1 MKKTLFIVLF
11 VSCASQTL
19 AQFDQICM
27 VRKDSLRY
35 SFGLGYNLATMG
47 IRDKSITDREDVAII
62 NSLSFISDFNLLQ
75 NGYDFL
81 ALRLSLNYSWLTNSE
96 LSFGNY
102 TFLNKATNETQEMPL
117 KGNFE
122 NEAINIGLGLT
133 FVEELSE
140 ALFFRVRLIN
150 AELNYNRRFNL
161 ELISNSNIVAFNPDT
176 KEPHSSSIFN
186 YNDRVNFLVSAGG
199 AISYRLEHENSIFS
213 KMDIEFGVYLKAFH
227 FEEIQHITQY
237 QLRLIFF

>member
-27 VRKDSLRY
+27 VRKDSLSY
-35 SFGLGYNLATMG
+35 SYGLGYNLTTMG

-102 TFLNKATNETQEMPL
+102 TFLNKTTNETQEMPL
-117 KGNFE
+117 NGKFE
-122 NEAINIGLGLT
+122 NEAISIGLELI
-133 FVEELSE
+133 FVEEISE
-140 ALFFRVRLIN
+140 ALYFKVKLIN
-150 AELNYNRRFNL
+150 AELNYNRKFNL
-161 ELISNSNIVAFNPDT
+161 EVINNSNIAAFNPDT
-176 KEPHSSSIFN
+176 KELHNPIIFN

-213 KMDIEFGVYLKAFH
+213 TMDIELGVYIKAFH
-227 FEEIQHITQY
+227 FDEIEHITQY

>member
-11 VSCASQTL
+11 VSCFTL
-19 AQFDQICM
+19 ANAQYNQVCM
-27 VRKDSLRY
+27 VMEH
-35 SFGLGYNLATMG
+35 SFRNSYGLGYNLTTMG

-75 NGYDFL
+75 NGHDFL

-102 TFLNKATNETQEMPL
+102 SFLNKTTNEIQEMPL
-117 KGNFE
+117 NGNFE

-150 AELNYNRRFNL
+150 AELNYNRKFNL
-161 ELISNSNIVAFNPDT
+161 EVINNSNIAAFNPDT
-176 KEPHSSSIFN
+176 KELHNPIIFN

-213 KMDIEFGVYLKAFH
+213 TMDIEFGVYLKGFH
-227 FEEIQHITQY
+227 FDEIEHITQY